1 MLRIEV
7 WDCLVNKCLLGQ
19 QRQWGTERT
28 FNRLTML
35 GSSLSDQLLR
45 TVVVHGDASF
55 CGQGIVPETFTLSNL
70 PHFRIGGSVHLIV
83 NNQLGYTTPA
93 ERGRSSLYC
102 SDIGM

>member
-55 CGQGIVPETFTLSNL
+55 LEPALHPRSL
-70 PHFRIGGSVHLIV
+70 GSW
-83 NNQLGYTTPA
+83 
-93 ERGRSSLYC
+93 GRSNVLPAFS
-102 SDIGM
+102 GP